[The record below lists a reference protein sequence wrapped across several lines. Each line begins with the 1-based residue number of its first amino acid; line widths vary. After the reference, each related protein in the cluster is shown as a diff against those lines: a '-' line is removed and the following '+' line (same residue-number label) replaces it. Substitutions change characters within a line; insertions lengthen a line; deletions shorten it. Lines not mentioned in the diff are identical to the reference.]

1 MISGTR
7 DCLKYAAEVI
17 PFWIDPDKL
26 NNNYYQTDYIQTSS
40 KYQTNHIH
48 LQSDGVENIC

>member
-48 LQSDGVENIC
+48 LRSDGVENIY